1 MTLDLPYGIA
11 QRALADLKSAVYLV
25 LRNGPKEGLRNA
37 DIGRLLGIYAGH
49 IGHEGHIPRTVLALM
64 EEEGVVQQDS
74 EKRWTLK
81 MHPPQTECD
90 RQVA

>member
-1 MTLDLPYGIA
+1 VTVDLPYAIA
-11 QRALADLKSAVYLV
+11 QRALADLKSAVYVV
-25 LRNGPKEGLRNA
+25 LRDGPAEGLRNA
-37 DIGRLLGIYAGH
+37 DIGRLLGIYGGH

-81 MHPPQTECD
+81 THPPQTTSSGEID
-90 RQVA
+90 

>member
-1 MTLDLPYGIA
+1 MPFDFPYAIA
-11 QRALADLKSAVYLV
+11 QRALADLKSAVYAV
-25 LRNGPKEGLRNA
+25 LRTAPGEGLRNA

-64 EEEGVVQQDS
+64 EEEGIVQQDS

-81 MHPPQTECD
+81 TYPPPTD
-90 RQVA
+90 VAR